1 MSEIICEWLNRELG
15 LSKRVEPK
23 SFAKE
28 FATGYLIGEVLY
40 KYQLQDDFDQ
50 FSQSRVVN
58 AKLNNFTRM
67 EPTFHLLGVP
77 FDQNVARNIMSEQH
91 GVATRLLYQ
100 MYIALQKKKKSGLTG
115 VAMETMRP
123 AAPAKL
129 QSIGTEMYRERLKV
143 MLPRQSDIN
152 LQHVTEQFDLKTKE
166 MDEKIARIQNDE
178 LMKIQK
184 VQEELRLQDIEKLRR
199 ARRRQNEI
207 MARIQ
212 AAIVQI
218 PKPPTNRTL
227 KAVEAQ
233 KMLKKK
239 KEAEE
244 VYTEITRFEEA
255 AKRNG
260 SSSGMTLPA
269 RSPTFQRLR
278 TTVSIGTAF
287 LKMDSTDNYIRKIQK
302 RLEEDTRAR
311 EQREKRRRRILMEQL
326 VAHGAQEE
334 AFREEQLINRLMRQS
349 QQERRI
355 AVQLMHVRH
364 EKDVLRQNRIFREKQ
379 YEERR
384 EREFQEALDR
394 EAALQKQAKL
404 DCEEQMRKVQ
414 ELHDQ
419 IAADRAETRY
429 TKHYLMCQEIMN
441 QIIDLVTKTGEYR
454 ELTNSLIPIKLMRE
468 WKDLLFSG
476 YPLYEEASID
486 PLPSEPTPQ
495 QLTELEK
502 QDLLDDND
510 YEEYKTMAGEWSP
523 QEDVN
528 TKAPALNNNILGYV
542 VRRLF
547 EIISPPQAPT
557 PPPVFPPFPI
567 KGCILGKHYS
577 GKSSS
582 LEHLAQVYSIQVLS
596 VDALVQEAIQ
606 ANHDNEVEHVISV
619 TGAEQEKDD
628 KEDKIMKSSP
638 LISNELATSVVESIS
653 KAKRNDQTEE
663 EISQHQT
670 MMSTKLEAALP
681 KLSSRAQLGGAAEK
695 YLKKGKGVPDELLLG
710 ILVEAINRIPA
721 NTGWVMDGFPI
732 TISQAK
738 LFEKALTGVDPEKA
752 AASSKK
758 NKISSLVKDPM
769 APKDP
774 PPPPP
779 VLDFAVLIDVSD
791 NVVLQ
796 RVAGQNVEIDTSVV
810 HEDEPS
816 NIGVP
821 KGEDKNQVID
831 QIQHRITGFIDHW
844 PKLETWFSVQQNIL
858 IRVNGEIEEA
868 LLFKKIEEVFLTTI
882 VNKQKTGKE
891 VEKKEEKP
899 PPAPAPPP
907 TPPDTTKDIHPT
919 STQKATSGKK
929 EGRESKSSKDKENKT
944 ETPREKDSAKKPP
957 KSGSSRGRS
966 PGKKTK
972 SAPASP
978 EPTAPTPV
986 GPPPIQPGSP
996 EWVYVNEPLP
1006 QEIPEFL
1013 VPYWKS
1019 IEGNYE
1025 NTIKAVLRNLRDER
1039 QIEIHYLYDIRSKF
1053 KDYLKC
1059 PDYKQEFVSQWQSDF
1074 NSVAEDMWKDE
1085 ETKAELHQR
1094 VNDLR
1099 DCLWDICDNRKE
1111 EGEQERSDIMNDGWL
1126 QDHIGILVN
1135 HLFSLMQVEV
1145 DRFQDTMRLLCDYY
1159 KGMEGKI
1166 PAETNQDFARIPL
1179 LDLVNTNSHAES
1191 EKPKRIPLVPRR
1203 AQSPEQN
1210 ASKHKSRAPQMKG
1223 KDDPS
1228 LEISGQICDA
1238 DRKFITDT
1246 WQAAITSITNM
1257 VALEI
1262 QQTEAEEEKEQQI
1275 LDMRE
1280 KERLRASQASVK
1292 GSKKKPPKSP
1302 NRKKDPAASTP
1313 ALPTPEES
1321 AELQRKQ
1328 ELKLKIKQEYFAALE
1343 YEEAATK
1350 SRLEL
1355 IKSRTMDLRHDI
1367 VSRSEDAYKD
1377 MEKLLGS
1384 RFLAEMSSVDQ
1395 LILVARHHIE
1405 TSTRIEYQLVLEKT
1419 DFYISS
1425 DIKVIPDPV
1434 PPPRPL
1440 SVDISIN
1447 ATLTIP
1453 QLNKLYQQF
1462 LQMAP
1467 EGLISDTLF
1476 TEILL
1481 DLTTINL
1488 GVNTLPDVW
1497 MHLTLSEIQDMAL
1510 ALSPN
1515 SDVINWRSFVLSAMI
1530 PWPYPSLT
1538 QLLKTLQRF
1547 KAVDD
1552 NGCGTVTQE
1561 AYNQVELWFTGNA
1574 DGYIP
1579 ENPTEP
1585 LPFNRL
1591 DHLIEF
1597 FFSLFSDQKKNPP
1610 QLDYTEM
1617 LLYFAS
1623 HADPT
1628 EGIYR
1633 ALSVAT
1639 GKAILK
1645 ISEDNILLKSL
1656 PTIDPLEGSEVET
1669 AEKEDELLQNS
1680 EEVTITMQE
1689 FLRVFQ
1695 RGASK
1700 DGDNHRFYPEEK
1712 EADNYSKLII
1722 DTFKELGSENLEP
1735 VAVNDLLKHPV
1746 FQELIENCQLYKF
1759 TDIHGII
1766 YKIKQMQPNDGE
1778 ILTSSSN

>member
-1 MSEIICEWLNRELG
+1 
-15 LSKRVEPK
+15 
-23 SFAKE
+23 
-28 FATGYLIGEVLY
+28 
-40 KYQLQDDFDQ
+40 
-50 FSQSRVVN
+50 
-58 AKLNNFTRM
+58 
-67 EPTFHLLGVP
+67 
-77 FDQNVARNIMSEQH
+77 
-91 GVATRLLYQ
+91 
-100 MYIALQKKKKSGLTG
+100 
-115 VAMETMRP
+115 MR
-123 AAPAKL
+123 
-129 QSIGTEMYRERLKV
+129 S
-143 MLPRQSDIN
+143 
-152 LQHVTEQFDLKTKE
+152 
-166 MDEKIARIQNDE
+166 
-178 LMKIQK
+178 
-184 VQEELRLQDIEKLRR
+184 
-199 ARRRQNEI
+199 
-207 MARIQ
+207 
-212 AAIVQI
+212 
-218 PKPPTNRTL
+218 
-227 KAVEAQ
+227 
-233 KMLKKK
+233 
-239 KEAEE
+239 
-244 VYTEITRFEEA
+244 
-255 AKRNG
+255 
-260 SSSGMTLPA
+260 
-269 RSPTFQRLR
+269 
-278 TTVSIGTAF
+278 
-287 LKMDSTDNYIRKIQK
+287 
-302 RLEEDTRAR
+302 
-311 EQREKRRRRILMEQL
+311 
-326 VAHGAQEE
+326 
-334 AFREEQLINRLMRQS
+334 
-349 QQERRI
+349 
-355 AVQLMHVRH
+355 
-364 EKDVLRQNRIFREKQ
+364 
-379 YEERR
+379 
-384 EREFQEALDR
+384 
-394 EAALQKQAKL
+394 
-404 DCEEQMRKVQ
+404 
-414 ELHDQ
+414 
-419 IAADRAETRY
+419 
-429 TKHYLMCQEIMN
+429 
-441 QIIDLVTKTGEYR
+441 
-454 ELTNSLIPIKLMRE
+454 
-468 WKDLLFSG
+468 
-476 YPLYEEASID
+476 
-486 PLPSEPTPQ
+486 
-495 QLTELEK
+495 ELE
-502 QDLLDDND
+502 
-510 YEEYKTMAGEWSP
+510 
-523 QEDVN
+523 
-528 TKAPALNNNILGYV
+528 NI
-542 VRRLF
+542 RTF
-547 EIISPPQAPT
+547 
-557 PPPVFPPFPI
+557 
-567 KGCILGKHYS
+567 
-577 GKSSS
+577 
-582 LEHLAQVYSIQVLS
+582 
-596 VDALVQEAIQ
+596 
-606 ANHDNEVEHVISV
+606 
-619 TGAEQEKDD
+619 
-628 KEDKIMKSSP
+628 
-638 LISNELATSVVESIS
+638 
-653 KAKRNDQTEE
+653 
-663 EISQHQT
+663 
-670 MMSTKLEAALP
+670 
-681 KLSSRAQLGGAAEK
+681 
-695 YLKKGKGVPDELLLG
+695 
-710 ILVEAINRIPA
+710 
-721 NTGWVMDGFPI
+721 
-732 TISQAK
+732 
-738 LFEKALTGVDPEKA
+738 
-752 AASSKK
+752 
-758 NKISSLVKDPM
+758 
-769 APKDP
+769 
-774 PPPPP
+774 
-779 VLDFAVLIDVSD
+779 D
-791 NVVLQ
+791 NV
-796 RVAGQNVEIDTSVV
+796 
-810 HEDEPS
+810 
-816 NIGVP
+816 
-821 KGEDKNQVID
+821 
-831 QIQHRITGFIDHW
+831 
-844 PKLETWFSVQQNIL
+844 
-858 IRVNGEIEEA
+858 
-868 LLFKKIEEVFLTTI
+868 
-882 VNKQKTGKE
+882 GKE

-944 ETPREKDSAKKPP
+944 DTPREKDSAKKPP

-986 GPPPIQPGSP
+986 GPPPIQPGSQ

-1166 PAETNQDFARIPL
+1166 LAETNQDFARIPL
-1179 LDLVNTNSHAES
+1179 LDLVITNSHAES
-1191 EKPKRIPLVPRR
+1191 EKPKRYKNTSLSLCVYK
-1203 AQSPEQN
+1203 
-1210 ASKHKSRAPQMKG
+1210 SKAHQVKR

-1228 LEISGQICDA
+1228 LEILWQICEID
-1238 DRKFITDT
+1238 KKLITDT
-1246 WQAAITSITNM
+1246 WQTAVTTIANM

-1262 QQTEAEEEKEQQI
+1262 QLTEAEEEKEQQI